1 MSLPLAKL
9 AIILQTPPPT
19 MYITQQARINTR
31 PHNAL
36 TKAGA
41 VHPILN
47 MMQKLRAA
55 AHIKKMLSVEK
66 ITIATMS
73 SLLSALVLIILDFFN
88 EVRPCCLILRE
99 TTPQGLP
106 FQNLT

>member
-19 MYITQQARINTR
+19 MYIAQQARINTR

-36 TKAGA
+36 TRAGA

-88 EVRPCCLILRE
+88 EVRPC
-99 TTPQGLP
+99 T
-106 FQNLT
+106 

>member
-19 MYITQQARINTR
+19 MYIAQQARINTR

-36 TKAGA
+36 TRAGN

-47 MMQKLRAA
+47 MMQNMNKAM
-55 AHIKKMLSVEK
+55 HIKRMLTVENP
-66 ITIATMS
+66 TISTMFF
-73 SLLSALVLIILDFFN
+73 LLSALVLIIFDFFN

>member
-19 MYITQQARINTR
+19 MYIAQQARINTR

-36 TKAGA
+36 TRAGA

-55 AHIKKMLSVEK
+55 AHIKKMLSVENS
-66 ITIATMS
+66 TIVTMS
-73 SLLSALVLIILDFFN
+73 FLLSSVLIIFDFFN
-88 EVRPCCLILRE
+88 EVWPCCLILRE

>member
-19 MYITQQARINTR
+19 MYIAQQARINTR

-36 TKAGA
+36 TRAGA

-47 MMQKLRAA
+47 MM
-55 AHIKKMLSVEK
+55 KMLSVEK